1 MFLFLRM
8 PRAAPP
14 TMLLGFLLQHHTT
27 MYDLHSLFMGLM
39 YWYVNCVL
47 YDTEL
52 GQGTLL
58 RGRGTR
64 RNEVSHT
71 PPLFVSPVPPPSFL
85 TAKHPVLLSC
95 GKEREE
101 GPGL

>member
-1 MFLFLRM
+1 
-8 PRAAPP
+8 
-14 TMLLGFLLQHHTT
+14 MLLGFQLQHHTT

-64 RNEVSHT
+64 PNEVSHT
-71 PPLFVSPVPPPSFL
+71 PPPLCIPCSPSILPHSQ
-85 TAKHPVLLSC
+85 T
-95 GKEREE
+95 
-101 GPGL
+101 PGSLVMWKRKRGRTRPLVKAHYRSLV